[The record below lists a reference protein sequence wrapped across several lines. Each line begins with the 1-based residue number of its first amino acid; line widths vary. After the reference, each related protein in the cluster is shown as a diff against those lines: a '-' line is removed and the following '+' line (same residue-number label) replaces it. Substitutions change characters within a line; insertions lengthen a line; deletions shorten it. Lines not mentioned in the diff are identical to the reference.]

1 MSCHLCTET
10 LTVGDQAEV
19 GWQMKV
25 MKKRKAAQSDTLV
38 TKVDKA
44 FGLTADLLDLLDAL
58 RRRYPDDD
66 LEAASDLA
74 SEVLAILERY

>member
-1 MSCHLCTET
+1 M
-10 LTVGDQAEV
+10 
-19 GWQMKV
+19 
-25 MKKRKAAQSDTLV
+25 KRKAAQPDTLV
-38 TKVDKA
+38 TKVEKA
-44 FGLTADLLDLLDAL
+44 YDLTVDLLNLIDVL